1 MNVSSLAT
9 SLREEARRT
18 NERRLLVLAGNR
30 DEGYE
35 LARNVLSAAGIPEKA
50 TAQVGPRRIVDCE
63 RVSQRRAGELLG
75 TTHEAVVFDAHD
87 ELRPN
92 ALGRVVGAVDGGGLF
107 VLLTPPLD
115 AWPTRR
121 DDFDAT
127 LAVPPFGV
135 EDVTGNFRRRFVSLL
150 RDHRGIAI
158 VNADSET
165 VEDDGLTHP
174 APRLADTDHEA
185 RNHDGA
191 PEHAVL
197 DEFPR
202 AAADACLT
210 DDQLSAVSAFKALRD
225 PNTAVVAEADRGRG
239 KSSAAGIAAACFA
252 AEGDDVLVTAR
263 SYRSAREVFVRA
275 AALLDSMD
283 ELADTDH
290 DPPTRITANSG
301 GTVRYE
307 KPTDVIERV
316 GPKGQRNER
325 VGPKGQRN
333 SHDGPEGRQRDHA
346 DVVFVDEAAALPVRM
361 LERFLRF
368 SRVAF
373 TTTIHGYEGAGRGF
387 SVRFRDRL
395 DESDHD
401 VTDVTL
407 AEPIRYAPG
416 DPIEVWAFRA
426 LALDARPAV
435 DPLVTEATPDGTEY
449 LALDADDLLADEN
462 LLRETFGLLVLA
474 HYRTEPADL
483 ARLLDAPNV
492 AVRALRWNGH
502 VVSVALLA
510 REGDLPA
517 DVREHMYD
525 GGRVKGNMLPDVLTT
540 QLRDFDAGIPVGM
553 RIMRIATHHAVR
565 SSGLGSRLLAEI
577 RRECSDLDWLGTGF
591 GATPEL
597 LRFWR
602 ENGYRTVQ
610 LSTTRNDASGEYS
623 ALMFDPISPSGN
635 DLYERHARRF
645 AARIASVLSDAL
657 ADMDPDVVRESLRTT
672 DADVETSL
680 TDWEWRLVAASAY
693 GPGQFDHGPA
703 PFRRLV
709 VKQLVDPADP
719 DALSQRQERLLVR
732 KVLQAH
738 RWPAV
743 ADELGFHSAGEAM
756 RALGAAFQPLV
767 DAYGND
773 AAMEEKRHY
782 SD

>member
-1 MNVSSLAT
+1 MNVSSLVT
-9 SLREEARRT
+9 SLLEEARRS

-30 DEGYE
+30 EKGYE
-35 LARNVLSAAGIPEKA
+35 TARSALAGAEIADE
-50 TAQVGPRRIVDCE
+50 TTTQVGPRRVLDCE
-63 RVSQRRAGELLG
+63 QVSQRRAGTLLG
-75 TTHEAVVFDAHD
+75 TTHEAIVFDAHD
-87 ELRPN
+87 ELQPN

-115 AWPTRR
+115 SWPTRR

-127 LAVPPFGV
+127 LAVPPFEV
-135 EDVTGNFRRRFVSLL
+135 EDVTGHFRRRFVSLL
-150 RDHRGIAI
+150 RAHRGIAI
-158 VNADSET
+158 ADVDSET

-174 APRLADTDHEA
+174 VPRLADRERGEA
-185 RNHDGA
+185 PPTA
-191 PEHAVL
+191 TVAFPQAAV
-197 DEFPR
+197 E
-202 AAADACLT
+202 ACLT
-210 DDQLSAVSAFKALRD
+210 DDQVSAVGAFETLRD
-225 PNTAVVAEADRGRG
+225 PNTAVVVEADRGRG
-239 KSSAAGIAAACFA
+239 KSSAAGIAAGSLA
-252 AEGDDVLVTAR
+252 AQGESVLVTAR
-263 SYRSAREVFVRA
+263 TYRSAREVFVRA

-290 DPPTRITANSG
+290 EPPTRIAAKSG
-301 GTVRYE
+301 GTVRFE
-307 KPTDVIERV
+307 KPTDAIDRV
-316 GPKGQRNER
+316 GSGDER
-325 VGPKGQRN
+325 DETPG
-333 SHDGPEGRQRDHA
+333 
-346 DVVFVDEAAALPVRM
+346 VVFVDEAAALSVRL
-361 LERFLRF
+361 LERFLNF

-395 DESDHD
+395 DGSDHD

-407 AEPIRYAPG
+407 DEPIRYAAG

-435 DPLVTEATPDGTEY
+435 DPLVTDATPEESEY
-449 LALDADDLLADEN
+449 RMLDAGDLLADEN
-462 LLRETFGLLVLA
+462 LLRESFGLLVLA

-492 AVRALRWNGH
+492 SVRALQSNDH

-510 REGDLPA
+510 REGGLPEN
-517 DVREHMYD
+517 VREHMYD

-540 QLRDFDAGIPVGM
+540 QLRDFEAGIPVGM

-565 SSGLGSRLLAEI
+565 SSGLGSQLLASI
-577 RRECSDLDWLGTGF
+577 RREFSDLDWLGTGF

-602 ENGYRTVQ
+602 DNGYRTVQ

-623 ALMFDPISPSGN
+623 ALMFDPISDAGY
-635 DLYERHARRF
+635 DLYDRHARRF
-645 AARIASVLSDAL
+645 VGRIPSVLSDAL
-657 ADMDPDVVRESLRTT
+657 ADMDPDVVRESLRAT
-672 DADVETSL
+672 AAEVSPSL

-703 PFRRLV
+703 PFRTLV
-709 VKQLVDPADP
+709 VKHLVDPD
-719 DALSQRQERLLVR
+719 DTETLSPRQERLLVR

-767 DAYGND
+767 DLYGNE
-773 AAMEEKRHY
+773 AAMEEKRRY